1 MSDRQ
6 GAETQ
11 CGTLAVKRVE
21 FGPLWEHVAA
31 GVLDVLNLR
40 EGTSAMP
47 IFEDI
52 YTLCTA
58 NPREFSAE
66 VYAALKSLLA
76 HHVTELVRPLLP
88 KVAQCSTTDTTNQQP
103 MLDETLALCV
113 LSKYLSLWKRYA
125 VASAYLDNLFRYLNI
140 NWVLKQQK
148 EAAKQTSTG
157 TLLHQVKP
165 ETIMDL
171 LYPGRR
177 KVAGCVRPHSHLPS
191 EGEDG
196 KAAQEQASRRPR
208 SRGKAFAP
216 SALAPPPPLVAP
228 PLAFPPTTTTT
239 STQQSSSSTRG
250 LNNSRVL
257 QSPSLFGTRSR
268 LTTEE
273 IYNVDV
279 LCKRVWAEFGYAP
292 LREVLRFAA
301 ATQINRLRVHVLDMV
316 SGNDATPPHAV
327 PAQGSSASEPAS
339 SGEVSLVVELFQSL
353 KQIGSAVTP
362 HDSLAVYR
370 LEGEGLYFEQ
380 LRKLCESQSGQFIS
394 AQGICAYLTAA
405 NKMTKEELALGKAL
419 LDRTS
424 MAPLASLLYDCL
436 VVEHI
441 SVIQG
446 ECKTLLSSNN
456 TSAMRALY
464 ELIDM
469 TALRDGAFGVQPA
482 KPRECIRL
490 QGQHTATLLD
500 EEHKQGAIDAVA
512 KTVEEW
518 MTQDS
523 LAQLSHEY
531 HTLTQGSGKCRSTP
545 VVVRYTEFLLE
556 VNKRLVDLIHQCFD
570 DHPRFVTALD
580 CSARVYVNEGDCRN
594 ECRAKGPSSDQE
606 APPGAAAKDPLLSE
620 TGQSQIPEILVR
632 YIDFCLY
639 TGMRNRQQALQLSKH
654 SKILSK
660 NGFDR
665 AEVESLLGDVVV
677 LFRYVH
683 EKDMFL
689 HFYSQFLSRRLVS
702 ENTLSEDVESAI
714 IRALRQSCGVEAVT
728 RMMSMCMDIEKGH
741 EANKDFG
748 DYCTRHGLEHPH
760 IGRFS
765 TQVLTNGFWP
775 IAQSTSNN
783 SLLLNTEACLLV
795 QASTAIGPHLPAEV
809 HQCERD
815 FAMFYSELHYGR
827 KLQWC
832 YAHTR
837 AVLRTNYCR
846 QTYELELSNIVQLFI
861 LLSFNT
867 LGSDE
872 TLSLHTLS
880 GIGVSEKLLEPYAA
894 QLCKLRLLTKNED
907 GTYALNKGFSSSKR
921 KLSLP
926 WWLGR
931 GEHSDGPGRRVS
943 GEQSK
948 QNGTGADD
956 DQGRMTEA
964 ESIETLRKLN
974 QERIMHLQSVI
985 MRVMKSKKTANQT
998 DLAASVLEAC
1008 RNTVIMFHDTL
1019 FRTSLDIL
1027 VDKEY
1032 LSRSADKPPV
1042 YVYIP

>member
-1 MSDRQ
+1 M
-6 GAETQ
+6 
-11 CGTLAVKRVE
+11 
-21 FGPLWEHVAA
+21 
-31 GVLDVLNLR
+31 
-40 EGTSAMP
+40 
-47 IFEDI
+47 
-52 YTLCTA
+52 
-58 NPREFSAE
+58 
-66 VYAALKSLLA
+66 
-76 HHVTELVRPLLP
+76 
-88 KVAQCSTTDTTNQQP
+88 
-103 MLDETLALCV
+103 
-113 LSKYLSLWKRYA
+113 
-125 VASAYLDNLFRYLNI
+125 
-140 NWVLKQQK
+140 
-148 EAAKQTSTG
+148 
-157 TLLHQVKP
+157 
-165 ETIMDL
+165 
-171 LYPGRR
+171 
-177 KVAGCVRPHSHLPS
+177 
-191 EGEDG
+191 
-196 KAAQEQASRRPR
+196 
-208 SRGKAFAP
+208 
-216 SALAPPPPLVAP
+216 
-228 PLAFPPTTTTT
+228 
-239 STQQSSSSTRG
+239 
-250 LNNSRVL
+250 
-257 QSPSLFGTRSR
+257 
-268 LTTEE
+268 
-273 IYNVDV
+273 
-279 LCKRVWAEFGYAP
+279 
-292 LREVLRFAA
+292 
-301 ATQINRLRVHVLDMV
+301 
-316 SGNDATPPHAV
+316 
-327 PAQGSSASEPAS
+327 
-339 SGEVSLVVELFQSL
+339 VVELFQSL
-353 KQIGSAVTP
+353 KQIGAAVTP
-362 HDSLAVYR
+362 KDPLAVYR
-370 LEGEGLYFEQ
+370 IEGEELYFEQ

-394 AQGICAYLTAA
+394 AQGICAYLVAA
-405 NKMTKEELALGKAL
+405 NKMTREELALGKAL

-446 ECKTLLSSNN
+446 ECKTLLSCNN
-456 TSAMRALY
+456 TSAMRGLY

-469 TALRDGAFGVQPA
+469 TALREGDFGVQA
-482 KPRECIRL
+482 ALPREGLRL
-490 QGQHTATLLD
+490 QMQGTDTLLD

-531 HTLTQGSGKCRSTP
+531 HTLTQGSGRCRSTA

-580 CSARVYVNEGDCRN
+580 CSARVYVNEGDCRS
-594 ECRAKGPSSDQE
+594 ERRAKESEQE
-606 APPGAAAKDPLLSE
+606 RDVAATKDSLLSE
-620 TGQSQIPEILVR
+620 AGRSQIPEILVR
-632 YIDFCLY
+632 YMDFCLY

-654 SKILSK
+654 SKILSRS
-660 NGFDR
+660 GFDR
-665 AEVESLLGDVVV
+665 AEVESLLGDVVG
-677 LFRYVH
+677 LFRFIH

-689 HFYSQFLSRRLVS
+689 HFYAQFLSRRLVS

-714 IRALRQSCGVEAVT
+714 IRSLRQSCGVEAVT

-748 DYCTRHGLEHPH
+748 DYCTRHGLAHPH
-760 IGRFS
+760 VGRFS

-775 IAQSTSNN
+775 IAQSTGTN
-783 SLLLNTEACLLV
+783 SLLFSTEACLLV
-795 QASTAIGPHLPAEV
+795 QASATIGSHLPAEV

-837 AVLRTNYCR
+837 AVLRTTYCR
-846 QTYELELSNIVQLFI
+846 QTFELELSNIVQLFI
-861 LLSFNT
+861 LLSFNN
-867 LGSDE
+867 LGRDE
-872 TLSLHTLS
+872 SLSLHTLA
-880 GIGVSEKLLEPYAA
+880 GVGVSEKLLEPYAA

-907 GTYALNKGFSSSKR
+907 GTYVLNKGFSSPKR

-931 GEHSDGPGRRVS
+931 SEQTDGQGRRAS
-943 GEQSK
+943 GEQSGE
-948 QNGTGADD
+948 NGNSAADY

-964 ESIETLRKLN
+964 ESMETLRKLN

-985 MRVMKSKKTANQT
+985 MRVMKSKKTATQT

-1027 VDKEY
+1027 VDKEF

>member
-1 MSDRQ
+1 MSDKQ
-6 GAETQ
+6 STEPQ

-31 GVLDVLNLR
+31 GVVDVLNLR

-58 NPREFSAE
+58 NPREFSVE

-76 HHVTELVRPLLP
+76 HHVTELIRPLLP
-88 KVAQCSTTDTTNQQP
+88 NTPQCSEQQQQQSQQP

-113 LSKYLSLWKRYA
+113 LSKYLNLWKRFA
-125 VASAYLDNLFRYLNI
+125 IASAYLDNMFRYLNI
-140 NWVLKQQK
+140 NWILKQRK
-148 EAAKQTSTG
+148 EAAKQSLTG
-157 TLLHQVKP
+157 MSQRQAKP

-177 KVAGCVRPHSHLPS
+177 RVSGCVRPHSHSPS
-191 EGEDG
+191 EAGDNT
-196 KAAQEQASRRPR
+196 AAQGQAPRRPR
-208 SRGKAFAP
+208 SRGKTSVP
-216 SALAPPPPLVAP
+216 TGIAPPPPLVAP
-228 PLAFPPTTTTT
+228 PSVFPSSAVAPTR
-239 STQQSSSSTRG
+239 SLGSQRP
-250 LNNSRVL
+250 

-273 IYNVDV
+273 VYNVEV
-279 LCKRVWAEFGYAP
+279 LCKRVWAEYGYAP

-301 ATQINRLRVHVLDMV
+301 AAQINKLRVRAFDMV
-316 SGNDATPPHAV
+316 SGNDATPPHAI
-327 PAQGSSASEPAS
+327 PALSSAQGSSSDSADSGKLS
-339 SGEVSLVVELFQSL
+339 SVVELFQSL
-353 KQIGSAVTP
+353 KQIGMAVTP
-362 HDSLAVYR
+362 NDPLAVYR
-370 LEGEGLYFEQ
+370 VEGEGMYFEQ
-380 LRKLCESQSGQFIS
+380 LRKMFESQSGQFIS
-394 AQGICAYLTAA
+394 AQGVCAYLTAA
-405 NKMTKEELALGKAL
+405 NKMTREELSLGKAL

-424 MAPLASLLYDCL
+424 MGPLASLLYDCL
-436 VVEHI
+436 VVEHV

-456 TSAMRALY
+456 TNAMRALY

-469 TALRDGAFGVQPA
+469 TALRDGTFGVQQA
-482 KPRECIRL
+482 KPREGFRL
-490 QGQHTATLLD
+490 ETQGTNTLLD
-500 EEHKQGAIDAVA
+500 EEHKQSAIDAVA

-523 LAQLSHEY
+523 LAQLSHEFN
-531 HTLTQGSGKCRSTP
+531 TLTHGSGRCHSTA

-556 VNKRLVDLIHQCFD
+556 VHKRLVDLVHQCFD

-580 CSARVYVNEGDCRN
+580 CSARVYVNEGDCN
-594 ECRAKGPSSDQE
+594 CGSQAKKAASEQDAVSMKE
-606 APPGAAAKDPLLSE
+606 APVPDVASR
-620 TGQSQIPEILVR
+620 SQIPEILVR
-632 YIDFCLY
+632 YMDFCLF
-639 TGMRNRQQALQLSKH
+639 TGMRNRQQSLQLSKH
-654 SKILSK
+654 SKILSR

-665 AEVESLLGDVVV
+665 AEVENLLGDVVT
-677 LFRYVH
+677 LFRFIH

-689 HFYSQFLSRRLVS
+689 HFYGQFLSRRLVS
-702 ENTLSEDVESAI
+702 ENTLSEEVESTI

-741 EANKDFG
+741 ELNKDFG
-748 DYCTRHGLEHPH
+748 DYCSRHELNHPH
-760 IGRFS
+760 VGRFS

-775 IAQSTSNN
+775 IAQSTGN
-783 SLLLNTEACLLV
+783 SSILLSTEACLLV
-795 QASTAIGPHLPAEV
+795 QASSVIGPHLPAEV
-809 HQCERD
+809 HQCESD
-815 FAMFYSELHYGR
+815 FAMFYGELHYGR
-827 KLQWC
+827 KLRWC

-846 QTYELELSNIVQLFI
+846 QTFELELSNIIQLFI
-861 LLSFNT
+861 LLSFNN
-867 LGSDE
+867 LAAGES
-872 TLSLHTLS
+872 LSLRTLAE
-880 GIGVSEKLLEPYAA
+880 IGVSEKLLESYAT

-907 GTYALNKGFSSSKR
+907 GTYALNKSFSSTKR

-931 GEHSDGPGRRVS
+931 SEHSERRES
-943 GEQSK
+943 GEQQST
-948 QNGTGADD
+948 QNKSVGEDGDD

-964 ESIETLRKLN
+964 ESMETLRKLN

-998 DLAASVLEAC
+998 ELAASVLEAC

-1032 LSRSADKPPV
+1032 LSRSSDKPPV

>member
-1 MSDRQ
+1 MSDKQ
-6 GAETQ
+6 SAETQ

-31 GVLDVLNLR
+31 GVVDVLNLR

-76 HHVTELVRPLLP
+76 HHVTEQMKPLLP
-88 KVAQCSTTDTTNQQP
+88 KVAPCSTTDAGHQQP
-103 MLDETLALCV
+103 VLDETLALCT
-113 LSKYLSLWKRYA
+113 LSKYLGLWKRYA
-125 VASAYLDNLFRYLNI
+125 IAAAYLDNLFRYLNI
-140 NWVLKQQK
+140 NWVLKQRK
-148 EAAKQTSTG
+148 EAAKHSPTG
-157 TLLHQVKP
+157 TFHQAKP

-177 KVAGCVRPHSHLPS
+177 KVSGCVRPHSHLPS
-191 EGEDG
+191 EGGDG
-196 KAAQEQASRRPR
+196 GAAQGQAPRRPR
-208 SRGKAFAP
+208 SRGKASVPTPIA
-216 SALAPPPPLVAP
+216 PPPLVAP
-228 PLAFPPTTTTT
+228 TLAVPPQPTTVGA
-239 STQQSSSSTRG
+239 SSQQQSGNTARG
-250 LNNSRVL
+250 LRL
-257 QSPSLFGTRSR
+257 PQSPSLFGTRSR

-273 IYNVDV
+273 IYNVEV
-279 LCKRVWAEFGYAP
+279 LCKRVWAEYGYAP

-301 ATQINRLRVHVLDMV
+301 AAQINRLRVHVLDMV
-316 SGNDATPPHAV
+316 SGTDATPPHAV
-327 PAQGSSASEPAS
+327 PTLASARGSSSSSPESAS
-339 SGEVSLVVELFQSL
+339 SGELSLVVELFQSL
-353 KQIGSAVTP
+353 KQIGTAVTP
-362 HDSLAVYR
+362 NDPLAVYR
-370 LEGEGLYFEQ
+370 IEGEGLYFEQ

-405 NKMTKEELALGKAL
+405 NKMTREELALGKAL

-441 SVIQG
+441 SVIQD

-469 TALRDGAFGVQPA
+469 TALREGTFCAQA
-482 KPRECIRL
+482 TKPREGVRP
-490 QGQHTATLLD
+490 QMQSTDTLLD

-531 HTLTQGSGKCRSTP
+531 HTLTQGSGRCRSTA

-580 CSARVYVNEGDCRN
+580 CSARVYVNEGDCRT
-594 ECRAKGPSSDQE
+594 ERRTKESKQE
-606 APPGAAAKDPLLSE
+606 PPAAMRDPLLSE
-620 TGQSQIPEILVR
+620 ASQSQIPEILVR
-632 YIDFCLY
+632 YMDFCLY

-654 SKILSK
+654 SKILSRS
-660 NGFDR
+660 GFDR
-665 AEVESLLGDVVV
+665 AEVESLLGDVVA
-677 LFRYVH
+677 LFRYIH

-689 HFYSQFLSRRLVS
+689 HFYGQFLSRRLVS

-741 EANKDFG
+741 EVNKDFG
-748 DYCTRHGLEHPH
+748 DYCTRHGLAHPYV
-760 IGRFS
+760 GRFS

-775 IAQSTSNN
+775 IAQSTGNN

-795 QASTAIGPHLPAEV
+795 QASAAIGPHLPAEV

-837 AVLRTNYCR
+837 AVLRTKYCC
-846 QTYELELSNIVQLFI
+846 QTFELELSNIVQLFI
-861 LLSFNT
+861 LLSFNN
-867 LGSDE
+867 LSDGE
-872 TLSLHTLS
+872 TLSLHTLAEA
-880 GIGVSEKLLEPYAA
+880 GVSEKLLEPYAA

-907 GTYALNKGFSSSKR
+907 GTFALNKGFSSPKR

-931 GEHSDGPGRRVS
+931 SEHSDGPGRRGA
-943 GEQSK
+943 GEQ
-948 QNGTGADD
+948 GTQSGNGADD

-964 ESIETLRKLN
+964 ESMETLRKLN

-985 MRVMKSKKTANQT
+985 MRVMKSKKKATQK

-1027 VDKEY
+1027 VDKEF